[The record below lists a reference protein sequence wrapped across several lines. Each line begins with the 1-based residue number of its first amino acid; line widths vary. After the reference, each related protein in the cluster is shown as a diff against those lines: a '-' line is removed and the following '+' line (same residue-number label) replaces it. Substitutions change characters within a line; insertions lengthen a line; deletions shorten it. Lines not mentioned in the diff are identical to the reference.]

1 MEIDDL
7 YIAEDADEQHY
18 AIVGEGKRE
27 GEKFSR
33 NQIFRNVQAVRG
45 KEEYPAAVKALGIK
59 ANDNETFSIV
69 EFAVPHNPDETVEI
83 ERVWEY
89 SLPDSDHERLDN
101 F

>member
-18 AIVGEGKRE
+18 AIVGEGKGE